1 MYLAVAT
8 RPDLA
13 YIINYLSQFSIS
25 QAALARSKACTQI
38 LERNNRSRP
47 KISKNRKISGFTSDW
62 ASDSRDRRS
71 YSDYYFVM
79 TNAAVTWESKK
90 QKTTASNIEV
100 EYMFLIE
107 ATKEAIYLRGILQEL
122 GVTSLRANKT
132 PYIVII
138 KARRA

>member
-1 MYLAVAT
+1 
-8 RPDLA
+8 
-13 YIINYLSQFSIS
+13 
-25 QAALARSKACTQI
+25 
-38 LERNNRSRP
+38 
-47 KISKNRKISGFTSDW
+47 
-62 ASDSRDRRS
+62 
-71 YSDYYFVM
+71 M